1 MQPTK
6 NRNRLTGMRAFTL
19 VWLGQILSLL
29 GTSMTNFGLTIW
41 AFEKTG
47 QATSLAMIAF
57 FYVAPLVVLSPV
69 AGAIVDRSNRKLMMM
84 VSDLAAGLM
93 TLLVLA
99 LYGTGN
105 LEIWH
110 LFVTSAIT
118 GAFQTFQWP
127 AFSAAITLML
137 PKQQYGRAN
146 GLVELAGST
155 SGIFAPLL
163 AGTLLA
169 FVGLTGI
176 LLIDVVTFCFAIG
189 ALLVIH
195 VPQPEGSQVGDASR
209 GSLWAESIYG
219 FRYILQRP
227 SLLGLQLVFA
237 ASNFFSTLGYTLM
250 APMILAR
257 TMNNEIML
265 ASAQSAGAVGGVVGG
280 VIMSAWGGPKRRI
293 HGVLAGWFVGSLLG
307 QAVFG
312 LGSTLPVWIASSFVW
327 ALMSPIINAS
337 NQAIWQAKVEPDV
350 QGRVFAT
357 RRLIAWAVTPLAQ
370 LLAGPL
376 ADRAFEPAMQQPSAL
391 SDLFGGLVGT
401 GSGAGMGLI
410 VALSGLAAA
419 AIGLGGYTFR
429 QIRDAEL
436 ILPDFDE
443 EAPLP
448 SAG

>member
-1 MQPTK
+1 MKPTEHH
-6 NRNRLTGMRAFTL
+6 NQLTGMRAFTV

-47 QATSLAMIAF
+47 QATSLAMIGF
-57 FYVAPLVVLSPV
+57 FYVVPTVVLSPV

-84 VSDLAAGLM
+84 ISDLAAGLM
-93 TLLVLA
+93 TVLVLG
-99 LYGTGN
+99 LYSTGS

-110 LFVTSAIT
+110 LYLTSAIS

-137 PKQQYGRAN
+137 PKSQYGRAN

-163 AGTLLA
+163 AGSLLA
-169 FVGLTGI
+169 VIGLTGI
-176 LLIDVVTFCFAIG
+176 LLIDVVTFGFAIG
-189 ALLVIH
+189 ALVVIH
-195 VPQPEGSQVGDASR
+195 VPQPAASQAGDASR

-219 FRYILQRP
+219 PRHILRRP

-237 ASNFFSTLGYTLM
+237 CGNFFSALGYTLM

-257 TMNNEIML
+257 TANNEIML

-280 VIMSAWGGPKRRI
+280 VIMSAWGGPKRRV
-293 HGVLAGWFVGSLLG
+293 HGVLGGWFVGSLFG
-307 QAVFG
+307 QAVLG
-312 LGSTLPVWIASSFVW
+312 LGSTLTVWMVSGFVW
-327 ALMSPIINAS
+327 AFLSPVINAS

-357 RRLIAWAVTPLAQ
+357 RRLIAWAVMPLAQ

-376 ADRAFEPAMQQPSAL
+376 ADRVFEPAMQPAGAL
-391 SDLFGGLVGT
+391 SDAFGWLVGT
-401 GSGAGMGLI
+401 GNGAGMGLI
-410 VALSGLAAA
+410 IAVSGLAAA
-419 AIGLGGYTFR
+419 AIGLGGYAFR
-429 QIRDAEL
+429 HIRDAEL
-436 ILPDFDE
+436 LLPDFDE
-443 EAPLP
+443 GAPLP
-448 SAG
+448 SPG

>member
-1 MQPTK
+1 
-6 NRNRLTGMRAFTL
+6 MRAFTI

-29 GTSMTNFGLTIW
+29 GTSMTNFDLTIW
-41 AFEKTG
+41 AFEQTG

-84 VSDLAAGLM
+84 VSDLAAGLT

-99 LYGTGN
+99 LYSTGS

-163 AGTLLA
+163 AGALLA

-189 ALLVIH
+189 ALVVIH

-237 ASNFFSTLGYTLM
+237 AGNFFSTLGYTLM

-257 TMNNEIML
+257 TTNNEIML

-312 LGSTLPVWIASSFVW
+312 MGSTLPVWIASSFVW
-327 ALMSPIINAS
+327 ALVSPIINAS

-376 ADRAFEPAMQQPSAL
+376 ADRVFEPAMQQPSAL

-419 AIGLGGYTFR
+419 AIGLGAYAFR

-443 EAPLP
+443 GVSLP
-448 SAG
+448 NAG